1 MAASL
6 ETNKTLAALLT
17 AGIIASG
24 SGVVSR
30 ILYHPHVPEE
40 NAYVIEVP
48 EAAAQKGEAAT
59 AEAVPLPA
67 LLAQAN
73 PEKGASEAKKC
84 AACHSEE
91 KGGAIKIGPPLW
103 GVVGRDIA
111 SVEGFE
117 YSDALRGKE
126 GQWTYENIF
135 EFIHG
140 PKEWAPGTKMTFAG
154 IKSPEG
160 RANLLVYLRTLSDQP
175 VPLPEA
181 AAAAPGPE
189 QTAANEP
196 ASPTAPGEQ
205 SAAGQQPAAS
215 APAGASQPTAAAEPA
230 APAPATQASGEQAE
244 AGQQPAASGPAETGQ
259 QTAAAEPA
267 APAAATANSGEQAE
281 AGQQPAASGP
291 AETGQQTAA
300 AEPAAPAAA
309 TANSGEQAEAGQQP
323 AASGP
328 AETGQQTAAVREP
341 APEGAA
347 PAGAAGGVFAL
358 LAHADPAAGAKDARK
373 CAVCHNFEEG
383 GSAKLGPPLWGVIGR
398 DIASVEGFAYSE
410 ALTGKEGAWDYERLD
425 AFLAQPRNWAK
436 GTKMAF
442 AGLKKPEERADV
454 ILYLRSLSHDPAP
467 LP

>member
-215 APAGASQPTAAAEPA
+215 APAGAGQPTAAAEPA

>member
-30 ILYHPHVPEE
+30 MLYHPHVPEE

-48 EAAAQKGEAAT
+48 EAAAHKGEAAT
-59 AEAVPLPA
+59 AEAAPLPV

-73 PEKGASEAKKC
+73 PEKGATEAKKC

-91 KGGAIKIGPPLW
+91 KGGPSKIGPPLW
-103 GVVGRDIA
+103 GVIGRKIA

-126 GQWTYENIF
+126 GEWTYENIY

-140 PKEWAPGTKMTFAG
+140 PKEWAPGTKMAFAG
-154 IKSPEG
+154 IKSAED
-160 RANLLVYLRTLSDQP
+160 RADLLVYLRTLADEP

-181 AAAAPGPE
+181 AAAEAAPGTE

-196 ASPTAPGEQ
+196 ATPATPGEQ
-205 SAAGQQPAAS
+205 SAAGQQ
-215 APAGASQPTAAAEPA
+215 
-230 APAPATQASGEQAE
+230 
-244 AGQQPAASGPAETGQ
+244 
-259 QTAAAEPA
+259 
-267 APAAATANSGEQAE
+267 
-281 AGQQPAASGP
+281 
-291 AETGQQTAA
+291 
-300 AEPAAPAAA
+300 
-309 TANSGEQAEAGQQP
+309 
-323 AASGP
+323 
-328 AETGQQTAAVREP
+328 TAAVQEP
-341 APEGAA
+341 TPEGAA
-347 PAGAAGGVFAL
+347 PAGAAGGVAAL
-358 LAHADPAAGAKDARK
+358 LAHADPDAGAKDARK
-373 CAVCHNFEEG
+373 CAACHAFDEG
-383 GSAKLGPPLWGVIGR
+383 GAAKLGPPLWGVIGR

-410 ALTGKEGAWDYERLD
+410 ALTGKQGAWDYQNLD
-425 AFLAQPRNWAK
+425 AFLAEPRNWAP

-442 AGLKKPEERADV
+442 AGIKKPEERADV
-454 ILYLRSLSHDPAP
+454 ILYLRSLSDQPAP

>member
-30 ILYHPHVPEE
+30 MLYHPHVPEE

-48 EAAAQKGEAAT
+48 EAAAHKGEAAP
-59 AEAVPLPA
+59 AEAAPLPV

-73 PEKGASEAKKC
+73 PEKGATEAKKC

-91 KGGAIKIGPPLW
+91 KGGPIKIGPPLW
-103 GVVGRDIA
+103 GVIGRKIA

-126 GQWTYENIF
+126 GEWTYENIY

-140 PKEWAPGTKMTFAG
+140 PKEWAPGTKMAFAG
-154 IKSPEG
+154 IKSPED
-160 RANLLVYLRTLSDQP
+160 RADLLVYLRTLADEP
-175 VPLPEA
+175 VALPEA
-181 AAAAPGPE
+181 AAAEAAPGTE

-196 ASPTAPGEQ
+196 ATPAAEAAAPSEQ

-215 APAGASQPTAAAEPA
+215 EPA
-230 APAPATQASGEQAE
+230 E
-244 AGQQPAASGPAETGQ
+244 AGQ

-267 APAAATANSGEQAE
+267 ASAATSEQ
-281 AGQQPAASGP
+281 GG
-291 AETGQQTAA
+291 
-300 AEPAAPAAA
+300 A
-309 TANSGEQAEAGQQP
+309 TE
-323 AASGP
+323 
-328 AETGQQTAAVREP
+328 QTAAVEQA

-347 PAGAAGGVFAL
+347 PAGGAPAGAAGGVAAL
-358 LAHADPAAGAKDARK
+358 LVHANPDAGAKDARK
-373 CAVCHNFEEG
+373 CAACHAFDEG

-410 ALTGKEGAWDYERLD
+410 ALTGKEGAWDYQNLD
-425 AFLAQPRNWAK
+425 AFLAEPRNWAP

-442 AGLKKPEERADV
+442 AGIKKPEERADV
-454 ILYLRSLSHDPAP
+454 ILYLRSLSDQPAP

>member
-30 ILYHPHVPEE
+30 MLYHPHVPEE

-59 AEAVPLPA
+59 PEAVPLPA
-67 LLAQAN
+67 LLAKAN

-117 YSDALRGKE
+117 YSEALRSKE
-126 GQWTYENIF
+126 GQWTFENIF

-140 PKEWAPGTKMTFAG
+140 PKAWAPGTKMTFAG
-154 IKSPEG
+154 IKSPED
-160 RANLLVYLRTLSDQP
+160 RADLLVYLRTLSDQP

-181 AAAAPGPE
+181 AAAQAPPGTE
-189 QTAANEP
+189 Q
-196 ASPTAPGEQ
+196 
-205 SAAGQQPAAS
+205 
-215 APAGASQPTAAAEPA
+215 AAAQEPA
-230 APAPATQASGEQAE
+230 AAPSEQAE
-244 AGQQPAASGPAETGQ
+244 AGQQTAAKEPAAPSEQAKAGQQTDANAPAEPAAPSEQAKAGQ
-259 QTAAAEPA
+259 QTAAKEPTAE
-267 APAAATANSGEQAE
+267 S
-281 AGQQPAASGP
+281 
-291 AETGQQTAA
+291 
-300 AEPAAPAAA
+300 
-309 TANSGEQAEAGQQP
+309 
-323 AASGP
+323 
-328 AETGQQTAAVREP
+328 
-341 APEGAA
+341 AA
-347 PAGAAGGVFAL
+347 PAGAAPSGAAGGVAAL
-358 LAHADPAAGAKDARK
+358 LAHADPGAGAKDARK
-373 CAVCHNFEEG
+373 CAACHNFEEG
-383 GSAKLGPPLWGVIGR
+383 GPAKIGPPLWGVIGR
-398 DIASVEGFAYSE
+398 HIASVEGFTYSD
-410 ALTGKEGAWDYERLD
+410 ALTGKEGAWDYQKLD
-425 AFLAQPRNWAK
+425 AFLAEPRGWAP

-442 AGLKKPEERADV
+442 AGVKKPEERADV

>member
-181 AAAAPGPE
+181 AAPAPGPE

-215 APAGASQPTAAAEPA
+215 APAGAGQPTAAAEPA

-259 QTAAAEPA
+259 QTAAAEP